1 MVGCSINRD
10 RGDKV
15 RSLNEKKEDKK
26 LTVLLILFVIFLIL
40 WVSGVLVFSSIPDEI
55 IELLG
60 D

>member
-1 MVGCSINRD
+1 
-10 RGDKV
+10 V